1 MKVASFSGLKCPKSH
16 GRASGTG
23 YRVSFWDDDLAPGS
37 GPRDLML
44 LRFLLPLPAA
54 AIAVAA
60 VSGIVVVVV
69 VTDVD
74 DLAAVLV
81 NRVVAFALVLAFGSA
96 FAAAVVVVDDDD
108 AAAVLLHLGVT
119 FAIAVACVWID
130 RSDRHH
136 QEFHLTTG
144 KPQACRQK

>member
-1 MKVASFSGLKCPKSH
+1 
-16 GRASGTG
+16 
-23 YRVSFWDDDLAPGS
+23 
-37 GPRDLML
+37 ML

-69 VTDVD
+69 VVVTDID

-96 FAAAVVVVDDDD
+96 FAAAAVVVVDDD